1 MESGFRQ
8 LTEQDINSTST
19 TKVEQFGAMGVT
31 ADGREF
37 RYVGFG
43 YVSGTTTFNPGLLMI
58 TPTAPANSTALTITA
73 SGTGGQVAGNLVAGS
88 TVLVLTNSSTA
99 VWQDEFKEGY
109 LTLNVGGSG
118 VGVYNLKV
126 KGNSAAAATTDYIT
140 VLLKDPLPIGA
151 TTLVPGT
158 DTASLRINPYG
169 FVIPSLTEGHAAG
182 VTMTPSTGATAAASS
197 TVGPGSYGWLQT
209 AGYTTVSATSG
220 TLGYPV
226 GQDVSGTAGFIINKS
241 SGTTTEELG
250 TFVTAEANGLGYVH
264 LKIT

>member
-109 LTLNVGGSG
+109 LTLN
-118 VGVYNLKV
+118 
-126 KGNSAAAATTDYIT
+126 
-140 VLLKDPLPIGA
+140 
-151 TTLVPGT
+151 
-158 DTASLRINPYG
+158 
-169 FVIPSLTEGHAAG
+169 
-182 VTMTPSTGATAAASS
+182 
-197 TVGPGSYGWLQT
+197 
-209 AGYTTVSATSG
+209 
-220 TLGYPV
+220 
-226 GQDVSGTAGFIINKS
+226 
-241 SGTTTEELG
+241 
-250 TFVTAEANGLGYVH
+250 
-264 LKIT
+264 